1 MTRRIPERD
10 PDAQPSAHEELA
22 KAKREPHQDAAPAPT
37 QEGLAPLS
45 YPARFRVRLGA
56 WPLRTSPARTRDR
69 PRPRGRAVEAESGQ
83 AIPNVHGACS
93 GAVTGTPP
101 RLAELQSMTCAEG
114 LHLPVSG
121 RVSEPD
127 NGGSGKCAGRE
138 AGPVVDQYSRSLFP
152 KSTQYAFGTP

>member
-1 MTRRIPERD
+1 MTRRIPVRG
-10 PDAQPSAHEELA
+10 PYAQFTRHKSWEG
-22 KAKREPHQDAAPAPT
+22 KARTAIKTLRAPALT
-37 QEGLAPLS
+37 QKEFAPH
-45 YPARFRVRLGA
+45 PARYQARLGA
-56 WPLRTSPARTRDR
+56 RPLRTSPARTPDR

-127 NGGSGKCAGRE
+127 NGGSGKCAGLE